1 VSPDWFTRIVPS
13 DPTRADVTVAA
24 PEVGVVAGGLAW
36 DWVVGVG
43 VAALDPH
50 AAATRANPPSAAPI
64 SHGDLD
70 LDRCPGRVVDG
81 ASLAGSILMFSS
93 LVGRFNRSD
102 VVRRQRLRWTKGLLL
117 TRIPLVRT
125 AGRPT
130 GHLSRNP
137 PDPVARIPPEM
148 GLFNVATN
156 ELSDEALL
164 AGVAHRDD
172 AATVAFVRR
181 YQKRIFG
188 LAFSM
193 LGDPSAAE
201 EVAQEAL
208 IRVWRH
214 APVFDVRRGSVTTWV
229 LSITRNLAID
239 ALRRRRS
246 VPTDPDEFVA
256 RGLISNEG
264 LPEESV
270 LSRDSGPALR
280 GALARLPKEQ
290 SRALV
295 LAAVYGRTAAEISE
309 SESIPIGTAKTRIRA
324 GMSKLRAAM
333 SEVTM
338 VERGQ

>member
-1 VSPDWFTRIVPS
+1 
-13 DPTRADVTVAA
+13 
-24 PEVGVVAGGLAW
+24 
-36 DWVVGVG
+36 
-43 VAALDPH
+43 
-50 AAATRANPPSAAPI
+50 
-64 SHGDLD
+64 
-70 LDRCPGRVVDG
+70 
-81 ASLAGSILMFSS
+81 
-93 LVGRFNRSD
+93 
-102 VVRRQRLRWTKGLLL
+102 LLL
-117 TRIPLVRT
+117 TRNSPWSGPP
-125 AGRPT
+125 GRP
-130 GHLSRNP
+130 GAPPSCLSRNL
-137 PDPVARIPPEM
+137 PDPVVRTPLEM
-148 GLFNVATN
+148 GFFDVATN

-193 LGDPSAAE
+193 LGDPGAAE

>member
-1 VSPDWFTRIVPS
+1 VAEEIAPPPNSPWSGPGGA
-13 DPTRADVTVAA
+13 DPT
-24 PEVGVVAGGLAW
+24 
-36 DWVVGVG
+36 
-43 VAALDPH
+43 
-50 AAATRANPPSAAPI
+50 PPTSY
-64 SHGDLD
+64 
-70 LDRCPGRVVDG
+70 
-81 ASLAGSILMFSS
+81 
-93 LVGRFNRSD
+93 
-102 VVRRQRLRWTKGLLL
+102 
-117 TRIPLVRT
+117 
-125 AGRPT
+125 
-130 GHLSRNP
+130 LSRNP
-137 PDPVARIPPEM
+137 RGPVARIPLEM

-193 LGDPSAAE
+193 LGDSGAAE

-270 LSRDSGPALR
+270 ISRDSGPALR

>member
-1 VSPDWFTRIVPS
+1 LLYMGELFVIDS
-13 DPTRADVTVAA
+13 
-24 PEVGVVAGGLAW
+24 
-36 DWVVGVG
+36 
-43 VAALDPH
+43 
-50 AAATRANPPSAAPI
+50 
-64 SHGDLD
+64 
-70 LDRCPGRVVDG
+70 
-81 ASLAGSILMFSS
+81 GS
-93 LVGRFNRSD
+93 
-102 VVRRQRLRWTKGLLL
+102 T
-117 TRIPLVRT
+117 
-125 AGRPT
+125 
-130 GHLSRNP
+130 
-137 PDPVARIPPEM
+137 
-148 GLFNVATN
+148 
-156 ELSDEALL
+156 DEALL
-164 AGVAHRDD
+164 AGMAMGDQS
-172 AATVAFVRR
+172 AAVVFVRR
-181 YQKRIFG
+181 YQRRVFG
-188 LAFSM
+188 LAYSM
-193 LGDPSAAE
+193 TNDASVAE

-264 LPEESV
+264 LPEESA